1 MARSFQAKDQVEAAL
16 ECIKT
21 TKNPV
26 QLRRAQAVVLPLRYG
41 LDLDQTAEVVGLSK
55 AWVSRMRN
63 KFTAVPDEEKPTQ
76 GGRRRQSFSRER
88 KAELL
93 KPFLELA
100 ARGGVLVVSQIKP
113 ELEKVLGRSMALA
126 TAYNILHRNGWRK
139 LAPDKHHPQSNPA
152 VQEPFKKTANIAQ
165 RSRQR

>member
-1 MARSFQAKDQVEAAL
+1 MARPFHAEDRVEAAL

-21 TKNPV
+21 TKSAV

-55 AWVSRMRN
+55 GWVSRMRN
-63 KFTAVPDEEKPTQ
+63 QFIAVAEELLPTQ

-88 KAELL
+88 EAELL

-100 ARGGVLVVSQIKP
+100 QRGGVLVVSQIKP
-113 ELEKVLGRSMALA
+113 ELEKVLGRKMALA

-139 LAPDKHHPQSNPA
+139 LAPDKHHPQSDSLA
-152 VQEPFKKTANIAQ
+152 QEAFKKTAKTP
-165 RSRQR
+165 RRGRQR